1 VELSDIGCA
10 KVSSPPYRKLCKG
23 GSAGGVGRVEH
34 TTSKSFAI
42 LTNNGS
48 NMLKAFHSSF
58 VESEDDQD
66 DKGSSDQE
74 EKDVYEKERGDAEE
88 DKDVE
93 ERAMREISVDQEE
106 EEECDRME
114 RNHEVAF
121 DGIITCI
128 IKWLSCVAHTLQL
141 VVNMFNDVWSFSRV
155 LASAY
160 ALVKKVNKPSNR
172 KASEILITLSGRK
185 LISDCPMRW
194 SSTFC

>member
-1 VELSDIGCA
+1 MESCDIGCE
-10 KVSSPPYRKLCKG
+10 KVSSTPHRKACTG
-23 GSAGGVGRVEH
+23 GSAGSVGGVEH

-42 LTNNGS
+42 LTDNGS

-66 DKGSSDQE
+66 DKGSGDQE
-74 EKDVYEKERGDAEE
+74 EKDAYEKERGNTEE
-88 DKDVE
+88 DKDME
-93 ERAMREISVDQEE
+93 ESAMQEISVDQEE

-128 IKWLSCVAHTLQL
+128 IKRLSRFAHTLQL
-141 VVNMFNDVWSFSRV
+141 VVNMFNDVWSLSRV
-155 LASAY
+155 LASAH
-160 ALVKKVNKPSNR
+160 ALVKKVNKSS
-172 KASEILITLSGRK
+172 KASEKLIALSGRK
-185 LISDCPMRW
+185 LISDCPMQW